1 MTREKL
7 LHILNLNMEQVSR
20 NVWAEWLD
28 DTDNRKEPST
38 MRGMLKRLGL
48 QDLSASLQEAESL
61 GLLTWNVDDRA
72 LNITVL

>member
-7 LHILNLNMEQVSR
+7 LQILDLNLEQVSN

-38 MRGMLKRLGL
+38 MGGMLRRLGL
-48 QDLSASLQEAESL
+48 HDLRESLLEAESL
-61 GLLTWNVDDRA
+61 GLMTWNIDDRA